1 MDKKNWII
9 WGPLKRFIYRS
20 RGRRESRITND
31 QKEGPMKLQKII
43 FTVSMV
49 FLLGSAAVATAG
61 DFDWI
66 KSLNIRADADRSGF
80 RTRLA
85 TRFNIDGAQV
95 NAVFSSVERPADAY
109 MLFRL
114 REMSARP
121 MDHVI
126 RKYRSKKVKGW
137 GALAKSLGIKPGSRE
152 FHALKRGSS
161 FYNESH
167 EYKGKGKGK
176 IRGKGKDRRG
186 RGRR

>member
-1 MDKKNWII
+1 
-9 WGPLKRFIYRS
+9 
-20 RGRRESRITND
+20 
-31 QKEGPMKLQKII
+31 
-43 FTVSMV
+43 MV
-49 FLLGSAAVATAG
+49 FLLVSSAAVVTAG

-66 KSLNIRADADRSGF
+66 KSLNIRAEADRSGF

-85 TRFNIDGAQV
+85 TRFSIDDAQI
-95 NAVFSSVERPADAY
+95 NAVFGSVERPADAY

-126 RKYRSKKVKGW
+126 RKYRSKKGKGW

-152 FHALKRGSS
+152 FHTLKRGSS

-167 EYKGKGKGK
+167 KYKGKGKG
-176 IRGKGKDRRG
+176 RGKGKDRRG